1 MGQQALGSSKGG
13 AQILKRLIFR
23 MAGFRIR
30 FALAVVAAVGSIVPA
45 HAADSIT
52 AAMSRAYENNSQ
64 LNAGRAALRAT
75 NEGVPLA
82 KSGMRPRVTSSLS
95 LASVSDSS
103 NGVSGV
109 STATFG
115 IEINQAIFDGFQT
128 RNNVQAAEAQVRA
141 ERENLR
147 NTEQN
152 TLFDAAQVYM
162 DVLQNRQIERL
173 RAQNLEFLRE
183 QLRAARAR
191 FEVGEG
197 TRTDVAQAEASLSA
211 ANAQLSAAKAATKS
225 SEAVFQQIIGTAP
238 ANLATPR
245 PLSKVLPR
253 SLGAAEQ
260 TALANHPAIGVRDS
274 LIDAGIFSVKAAEGA
289 FLPQLSVSAGLSK
302 TYVGGG
308 RQSSDSERA
317 EIGARLTVPIYQGGQ
332 ASATVRQRKEQVGQ
346 ARLEKDVAR
355 DQVRAA
361 VTSSWTQ
368 LEASRAQVAASNE
381 TVRASRLAL
390 DGVVEERNVGQRTT
404 LDVLN
409 AQATLINGQISLVQA
424 QRNLVVSSYA
434 LASAAGKLSAKRL
447 GLHVKIHEPEVHYNK
462 VKDAWF
468 GLRTVDGR

>member
-1 MGQQALGSSKGG
+1 MAVF
-13 AQILKRLIFR
+13 RL
-23 MAGFRIR
+23 R
-30 FALAVVAAVGSIVPA
+30 FALALVATLGTVVPSYS
-45 HAADSIT
+45 ADSIT
-52 AAMSRAYENNSQ
+52 SALTRAYENNSE
-64 LNAGRAALRAT
+64 LNARRAALRAT
-75 NEGVPLA
+75 NESVPLA
-82 KSGMRPRVTSSLS
+82 KSGMRPRVTSTLSLS
-95 LASVSDSS
+95 SFSDSS
-103 NGVSGV
+103 NSVSGI

-128 RNNVQAAEAQVRA
+128 RNNVQSAEAQVRA

-152 TLFDAAQVYM
+152 ILFDAAQVYM

-211 ANAQLSAAKAATKS
+211 ANAQLSAAQAATQS
-225 SEAVFQQIIGTAP
+225 SEAVFRQIVGSEP
-238 ANLATPR
+238 SKLSMPR
-245 PLSKVLPR
+245 PLSSLLPS
-253 SLGAAEQ
+253 SLASAEAA
-260 TALANHPAIGVRDS
+260 ALANHPAIAVRDS
-274 LIDAGIFSVKAAEGA
+274 LIDAGVFSVKAAEGA
-289 FLPQLSVSAGLSK
+289 FLPQLSVSAGVSK
-302 TYVGGG
+302 NYVGGG
-308 RQSSDSERA
+308 RQSSNSERA

-368 LEASRAQVAASNE
+368 LQASRAQLAASNE

-409 AQATLINGQISLVQA
+409 AQATLINGQITAVQA

-434 LASAAGKLSAKRL
+434 LASAVGKLSAKRL
-447 GLHVKIHEPEVHYNK
+447 GLHVKLHDPETHYNK